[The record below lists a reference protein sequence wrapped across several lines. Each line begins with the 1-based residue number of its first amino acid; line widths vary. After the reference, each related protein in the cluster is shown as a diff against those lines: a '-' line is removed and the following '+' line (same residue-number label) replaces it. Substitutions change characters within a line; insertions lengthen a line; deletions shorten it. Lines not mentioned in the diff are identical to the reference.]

1 MADLISPSEKLAYL
15 EEQKRRMQEAVAN
28 TRPDALAE
36 EGMALGRAGAPA
48 VPPGPQGAPPV
59 APGEDQTRSFPE
71 WQSLQRIE
79 QEGVPRPGMTGY
91 QPPEPGEETDYSSW
105 MAKYAKPGGQQ
116 EYEQARPGLETV
128 PWIRPV
134 AGRGGLGGA
143 PPGTVEGPGLKIAE
157 TRLEQ
162 EKLKQKGMSERIE
175 KPKRAEAAKP
185 RAEKIRL
192 AVKDAR
198 DAAKVRIDAIIKGLG
213 ERGIPT
219 TEEEWTAAFT
229 SAPTKTRELTS
240 IRSEAGRRR
249 IAEEELIRILKTA
262 YGFGDAEARKIA
274 TTEGARIHVVP
285 GGGGGGSELG
295 DTLNLF
301 R

>member
-134 AGRGGLGGA
+134 AGRAGVERKAREVPPGVAVAKPPKPLSATEKFKQEQMTIRANIRATSKKMSDITSGGTKTIAQMGLGD
-143 PPGTVEGPGLKIAE
+143 
-157 TRLEQ
+157 LEKYKKMLQTQKQ
-162 EKLKQKGMSERIE
+162 EM
-175 KPKRAEAAKP
+175 
-185 RAEKIRL
+185 
-192 AVKDAR
+192 
-198 DAAKVRIDAIIKGLG
+198 
-213 ERGIPT
+213 PT
-219 TEEEWTAAFT
+219 TAEGWIGFRKNVPVDMKGAVDINDLIKQVDEA
-229 SAPTKTRELTS
+229 
-240 IRSEAGRRR
+240 IRGWGKKRLGKDSLG
-249 IAEEELIRILKTA
+249 IL
-262 YGFGDAEARKIA
+262 
-274 TTEGARIHVVP
+274 
-285 GGGGGGSELG
+285 GG
-295 DTLNLF
+295 
-301 R
+301 